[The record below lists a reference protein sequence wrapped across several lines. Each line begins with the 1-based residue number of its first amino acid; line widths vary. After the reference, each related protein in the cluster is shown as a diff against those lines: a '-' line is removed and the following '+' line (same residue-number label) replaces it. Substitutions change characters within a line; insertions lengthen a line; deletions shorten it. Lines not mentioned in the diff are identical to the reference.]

1 MTGQDYYLLLK
12 FLGIRNI
19 SDLVKPIVAWKH
31 WRPLKFKR
39 KNFVLPVWL
48 DKKSLHLRITILLK
62 WTILIVATD
71 KVSGPLSLSLSLE
84 EGNSAWGLVLLWRWW
99 QVRRQKIR
107 DRSFFPLIQ
116 IPLREKCWHNTRRQ
130 ARGRRR
136 AMQHD
141 HIGKFDLSHTLY
153 FEYDHTLSTLCKF

>member
-1 MTGQDYYLLLK
+1 M
-12 FLGIRNI
+12 GIRNI
-19 SDLVKPIVAWKH
+19 SDLVKPIVVWKH

-48 DKKSLHLRITILLK
+48 DKKSLHLKITILLK

-71 KVSGPLSLSLSLE
+71 IVSGPLSLE

-116 IPLREKCWHNTRRQ
+116 ILLREKCWHNRTGHKE
-130 ARGRRR
+130 ASKSHKRR

-141 HIGKFDLSHTLY
+141 HIGKFDLSPH
-153 FEYDHTLSTLCKF
+153 FEYDHHTLSNSI